1 VNNAACR
8 MPENMK
14 AMRSRSV
21 LNTGSIHC
29 GIERRI
35 AHEIRIAGT
44 AVWLAKY
51 KIGIGGVP

>member
-1 VNNAACR
+1 